1 MIPDFDAMTTAEI
14 KNYIS
19 EHRNDEQEFRSALKV
34 LMTRSTDAPKQP
46 YPFDLANPE
55 VEVTALLKQ
64 IIDRTNN

>member
-1 MIPDFDAMTTAEI
+1 MMPDFNGMTTTEI
-14 KNYIS
+14 KHYIS

-34 LMTRSTDAPKQP
+34 LMSRSSALKQP

-64 IIDRTNN
+64 IIDRSNN